1 MYIKK
6 QTIIIAL
13 FTIGIVLF
21 SLCFYIGFFAL
32 GNHKLR
38 AFKITKVEEIAGEVI
53 FKVEKN
59 FYATSYEV
67 IIYDEEDNILI
78 DKKFDTNEGIIKGLS
93 CNYLDNL
100 KMKVIAIHDQD
111 NTLVSSN
118 TYSFKWQSPSFA
130 PSNSIYIQKDNDL
143 QILIDG
149 DFTEENYKLQLKSGE
164 KLIHETNIEDSVTTI
179 PYDVVANYSGRI
191 NAVILNENN
200 QKISSFNFYINT
212 VIIGNIEILSPITDD
227 VNWDNFVFKYEGG
240 TNADSFILYI
250 YEKTNKGSKLSRTI
264 GLTKEDTELNINYF
278 KEDTTYTLELV
289 AAYKDYKE
297 IYREDSVTIT
307 IGKKSLVGEVY
318 TDVDFNSL
326 KPGTKFTL
334 YSNTPGAKIM
344 YSLDGKDPVTYG
356 SMYTSPI
363 TIDSDVI
370 LTAVAIK
377 QNMNNSI
384 TSTFNIKVADKTPVV
399 YLSPSNQKSNQGVHS
414 VGYTNERE
422 MMNKVADVV
431 ERVLKA
437 NGVTVYR
444 NDPENDMKTWL
455 NESRNVKS
463 DLHLAIHSNGSANHN
478 VEGMEIYVHE
488 ELSPAYSIAQVIY
501 NDLFQLYSSS
511 GHTVGR
517 GVLFARGRMGEVHPL
532 NVKMGVL
539 IEIAYHDY
547 KSDAKWI
554 VENINPIGNTIA
566 NAILKYFQVR

>member
-6 QTIIIAL
+6 QTIIVGL
-13 FTIGIVLF
+13 FIIGIIFF

-38 AFKITKVEEIAGEVI
+38 PFKILKVEEIAGEVI

-67 IIYDEEDNILI
+67 LVYDEEDNLLT
-78 DKKFDTNEGIIKGLS
+78 DKKYNTNEGIIKDLN
-93 CNYLDNL
+93 CNYLTNL
-100 KMKVIAIHDQD
+100 KMKVIAIHDKD
-111 NTLVSSN
+111 NNLVATN
-118 TYSFKWQSPSFA
+118 TYHFKWQSPSFA
-130 PSNSIYIQKDNDL
+130 PSNSIYIQKNSNME
-143 QILIDG
+143 ILIDG
-149 DFTEENYKLQLKSGE
+149 DFTKENYRLQLKSGE
-164 KLIHETNIEDSVTTI
+164 KIIHETAIEDSVTTI
-179 PYDVVANYSGRI
+179 PYDIVANYSGRI
-191 NAVILNENN
+191 NAVILNANN
-200 QKISSFNFYINT
+200 QKISTFNFYINT
-212 VIIGNIEILSPITDD
+212 VIIGNVEILSPVTDN

-240 TNADSFILYI
+240 ANADSFILYI
-250 YEKTNKGSKLSRTI
+250 YEKTNKGNKLSRTI
-264 GLTKEDTELNINYF
+264 GLTKEETELNINYF

-297 IYREDSVTIT
+297 IYRTDSVTTT
-307 IGKKSLVGEVY
+307 IGKKSVVGEVY

-334 YSNTPGAKIM
+334 YSNTEGAKIM
-344 YSLDGKDPVTYG
+344 YSLDGKDPVVYG
-356 SMYTSPI
+356 SMYTDPI
-363 TIDSDVI
+363 TINGDVT
-370 LTAVAIK
+370 LNAVAIK

-384 TSTFNIKVADKTPVV
+384 TSTFDIKVADKTPVV
-399 YLSPSNQKSNQGVHS
+399 YLSPSNQKSNPGVHS

-437 NGVTVYR
+437 NGVKVYR
-444 NDPENDMKTWL
+444 NNPEDNMKTWL
-455 NESRNVKS
+455 NESRSVKS

-478 VEGMEIYVHE
+478 VEGMETYVHE
-488 ELSPAYSIAQVIY
+488 ELSPAYSVAQVIY
-501 NDLFQLYSSS
+501 SDLFQLYQTT

-532 NVKMGVL
+532 NIKMGVL

-547 KSDAKWI
+547 KNDAKWI
-554 VENINPIGNTIA
+554 VDNINPIGNTIA
-566 NAILKYFQVR
+566 NSVLRYFQVR